1 MAEPV
6 LATGRVYGMTAGMGA
21 PRLGAHLGG
30 GIAGAIAEARRIG
43 LGVDGAPGGPIQVW
57 SQNPSGWRASVPKA
71 KVVDDFRRGCVELD
85 LWPVVTHGIYLMNFA
100 SPDDANWEKAI
111 DALVV
116 HLEVGAM
123 IGAAAV
129 VVHPGS
135 GVTLGPDEAIARC
148 ALAMT
153 KVLER
158 TETLDARPIVALE
171 TCAGAGK
178 TIGKTFSEL
187 AAIVEGAGRHPG
199 LGLCLDTAHL
209 FGSGYDVATESG
221 LAGTIADLE
230 AHLTGVPLIAIHAN
244 DSKVPLGS
252 NKDRH
257 ENIGQG
263 LIGEDAFARMLSHP
277 RLRHVPWILEVP
289 GMENDGPD
297 AANIAILRRLA
308 G

>member
-1 MAEPV
+1 M

-153 KVLER
+153 KGLER
-158 TETLDARPIVALE
+158 TETLDAHPIVALE

-221 LAGTIADLE
+221 LAAYFYGRDIGRVWRVAEALE
-230 AHLTGVPLIAIHAN
+230 YGIVGINT
-244 DSKVPLGS
+244 
-252 NKDRH
+252 
-257 ENIGQG
+257 G
-263 LIGEDAFARMLSHP
+263 LISTEVAPFGGVKESGIGREGSQHGIEDF
-277 RLRHVPWILEVP
+277 LE
-289 GMENDGPD
+289 MKY
-297 AANIAILRRLA
+297 LA
-308 G
+308 WAGVKDEA